1 MLRPLVPASIA
12 AHARRAHRWPF
23 AFAPRCFVLLATG
36 LLLIVPAWIDRR
48 ALAGFGLWNVL
59 VLIVWALDA
68 WRLPAPEVLV
78 VRRRWR
84 GALTLGVRA
93 DVELDVQNDSPRP
106 IRVWLVDGVPA
117 ALRRAFP
124 ETLVDVPGSG
134 ATDAR
139 YDVEPRERGDLS
151 MGAVALRYRS
161 PWAVAER
168 WARAPLEQVVR
179 VYPDL
184 HGAERHSMFLVRSRQ
199 IVLEKRRV
207 RATGLG
213 RDFESLREYREGDE
227 PRHICWTAT
236 ARRGRIVTKVY
247 QPERSQAVWIV
258 VDGGRLLRARV
269 GLHTK
274 MDHMVNAA
282 LALAQVALTAGDR
295 AALLTYGRHVHT
307 RVAPGRGPQHLRAIV
322 EALAT
327 VPTEPVEADH
337 AAAAARVL
345 TEQKQRA
352 LVVWLTDLAET
363 AGVPEVIDSAARLAR
378 RHVVLVAVM
387 RQPEMTA
394 LAAASPLTDTD
405 MYRVTAAQETVERRE
420 VLLSGLRQRGAL
432 ALELSPT
439 DLTAS
444 LVDRYL
450 SVKERNLV

>member
-1 MLRPLVPASIA
+1 MLRPLAPASIA
-12 AHARRAHRWPF
+12 AHARRSHRWPV
-23 AFAPRCFVLLATG
+23 AFAPRCFGLLAAG
-36 LLLIVPAWIDRR
+36 LLLIAPAWIDRR
-48 ALAGFGLWNVL
+48 ALVGFGLWNVL
-59 VLIVWALDA
+59 VLAVWAVDV
-68 WRLPAPEVLV
+68 WHLPAPDALV

-84 GALTLGVRA
+84 GALALGVRA
-93 DVELDVQNDSPRP
+93 DVELELQNESGRP
-106 IRVWLVDGVPA
+106 IRARLVDEA
-117 ALRRAFP
+117 ASALRREFP
-124 ETLVDVPGSG
+124 DALVDVPGYGVAEASY
-134 ATDAR
+134 A
-139 YDVEPRERGDLS
+139 VEPRERGDLS
-151 MGAVALRYRS
+151 MGAAAVRYRS
-161 PWAVAER
+161 PWGIGER
-168 WARAPLEQVVR
+168 WASAPIAQVVR

-184 HGAERHSMFLVRSRQ
+184 HDAQRQAMFLVRSRQ

-236 ARRGRIVTKVY
+236 ARRGRLVTRVY

-258 VDGGRLLRARV
+258 VDGGRLLRARA
-269 GLHTK
+269 GRHTK
-274 MDHMVNAA
+274 MDSMVNAA
-282 LALAQVALTAGDR
+282 LALSQVALTAGDR
-295 AALLTYGRHVHT
+295 AALLTYGRRIHT

-345 TEQKQRA
+345 AEQKQRA

-378 RHVVLVAVM
+378 RHVVVVVVM

-394 LAAASPLTDTD
+394 LAAASPPTDTE
-405 MYRVTAAQETVERRE
+405 MYRVTAAQETLERRE

-439 DLTAS
+439 DLTAAV
-444 LVDRYL
+444 VDQYL
-450 SVKERNLV
+450 SVKERNLI